1 MTSEDN
7 VLWDVLRN
15 EITKD
20 RIRNG
25 LGGGVLKLVN
35 DLCYYLTNDF

>member
-25 LGGGVLKLVN
+25 LGGGGPKISQ
-35 DLCYYLTNDF
+35 